1 MSESVSR
8 LTIDVMP
15 GDCLV
20 LGDNIRVEFKAKTGR
35 LARMVVVAPRSARI
49 KREPGAERA
58 SDTKKDSGSTWQAC
72 KSS

>member
-1 MSESVSR
+1 MSEAVSR

-49 KREPGAERA
+49 KRESSTESAGN
-58 SDTKKDSGSTWQAC
+58 SQKNTGSTWQAC